1 MSKLATKLKTLWFVI
16 FGRRSGLSID
26 DRVFIKHS
34 LEQRDL
40 EMEENFLAI
49 VDKKYAEQTDV
60 LAEIINT
67 QFVNILAEMK
77 NNNRRIRKLENRAD
91 NTDKRIDIIE
101 QKLVKIA

>member
-1 MSKLATKLKTLWFVI
+1 
-16 FGRRSGLSID
+16 
-26 DRVFIKHS
+26 
-34 LEQRDL
+34 
-40 EMEENFLAI
+40 MEENFLAI

-91 NTDKRIDIIE
+91 DTDKRIDIIE